1 MKKKNYTFLV
11 VTDKDVSHS
20 FSFSK
25 TWFLPGLIF
34 VIAVVVLTII
44 GFNRVLSHDELVN
57 EVSDLRIFK
66 RDALAV
72 ISDLNGMD
80 LLENSP
86 DYETTLKRRIA
97 GIDTLFPITAPVE
110 GYVTQGFDLT
120 PKTYHSGIDIAAK
133 VGDLVRAPADG
144 LVVFSGYLPEM
155 GNMIILSHDNGF
167 FTVYG
172 HNDTNLVRQRELVF
186 YQQPIAKVGGSGI
199 TEGPHLHFEI
209 WKNNHLI
216 DPRKLI
222 DEYKRKD
229 VSLH

>member
-1 MKKKNYTFLV
+1 M

-25 TWFLPGLIF
+25 KWFIPGLFF
-34 VIAVVVLTII
+34 VIAIAALTII
-44 GFNRVLSHDELVN
+44 GFNRVISHDDLVN

-72 ISDLNGMD
+72 ISDLNGLD
-80 LLENSP
+80 LLEKSP
-86 DYETTLKRRIA
+86 DYESLLKTRIA
-97 GIDTLFPITAPVE
+97 DLDTLVPITPPVE
-110 GYVTQGFDLT
+110 GYVTQGFNLSPDLF
-120 PKTYHSGIDIAAK
+120 HSGIDIAAK
-133 VGDLVRAPADG
+133 VGETIHAPADG
-144 LVVFSGYLPEM
+144 FVVFSGYLPDM
-155 GNMIILSHDNGF
+155 GNMIILAHDKGF

-172 HNDTNLVRQRELVF
+172 HNDTNLVQQRESIS
-186 YQQPIAKVGGSGI
+186 YMQPIAKIGGSGI

-209 WKNNHLI
+209 WKNDHLL